1 MMNDTSERHPKMSEV
16 SSSPVTYRTDLGGTP
31 QTLHRSTDAKCFR
44 WNVHSLVSLHQEQMP
59 PAWSGHTLVPL
70 HAHMN
75 GFPSGK
81 RGRVTP
87 EGPRALRQEW
97 AQEDGEE
104 GTVLKISWQGSP
116 ATPLPLIAQGTQ

>member
-1 MMNDTSERHPKMSEV
+1 
-16 SSSPVTYRTDLGGTP
+16 
-31 QTLHRSTDAKCFR
+31 
-44 WNVHSLVSLHQEQMP
+44 MP
-59 PAWSGHTLVPL
+59 PAWSGHTLMPL

-81 RGRVTP
+81 RVRVTP

-104 GTVLKISWQGSP
+104 GTVLKISWQGSL
-116 ATPLPLIAQGTQ
+116 ATPLPLIAQGTL